1 MRRRRPRGRALNREA
16 MFLKLIVRNV
26 FRQKLRSLLTVF
38 GILVAIVAFGLL
50 RTMVDAWYSGV
61 EAASSSRLV
70 TRNAISLTFDLPIS
84 YRNKIRQVQ
93 GVTGVSSANW
103 FAGVYISEKNFFPQF
118 AIDAERYF
126 ALFPEILIEPGEK
139 SAFLHDRKG
148 ALVGRKVANEYG
160 WKIGDVVPLRGTIYP
175 GTWSFVIHGIYSGAR
190 KDVDETMFFF
200 HWDYLNETL
209 KEAGDDKADHAGVFF
224 VGIDKPERAAEIS
237 GAIDRVFKN
246 SLAETLTETE
256 KAFQLGFVAMTE
268 AILMAIQVVSFVVI
282 VIIMAVMA
290 NTMVM
295 SVRERTREF
304 ATLRALGFGPPY
316 VATLILGESLT
327 IALGGGILAV
337 FATYPL
343 VDYVGTKLGTLFPV
357 FVLARGTAVTALAAA
372 LIVGLVAAVF
382 PLWRVLRQAVGE
394 GLRSMG

>member
-1 MRRRRPRGRALNREA
+1 

-160 WKIGDVVPLRGTIYP
+160 W
-175 GTWSFVIHGIYSGAR
+175 
-190 KDVDETMFFF
+190 
-200 HWDYLNETL
+200 
-209 KEAGDDKADHAGVFF
+209 
-224 VGIDKPERAAEIS
+224 
-237 GAIDRVFKN
+237 
-246 SLAETLTETE
+246 
-256 KAFQLGFVAMTE
+256 
-268 AILMAIQVVSFVVI
+268 
-282 VIIMAVMA
+282 
-290 NTMVM
+290 
-295 SVRERTREF
+295 
-304 ATLRALGFGPPY
+304 
-316 VATLILGESLT
+316 
-327 IALGGGILAV
+327 
-337 FATYPL
+337 
-343 VDYVGTKLGTLFPV
+343 
-357 FVLARGTAVTALAAA
+357 
-372 LIVGLVAAVF
+372 
-382 PLWRVLRQAVGE
+382 
-394 GLRSMG
+394 